1 MLATARKL
9 PSGSWRVQ
17 SYDYTDESGK
27 RHYKS
32 FTASTKD
39 KAELLAAQYRATGRK
54 LRSEGTFAEYAQTYI
69 DRRTSVLSASTIREY
84 TGYIDRYLTEFG
96 KKKIS
101 TLTQEDIQSEVN
113 ILAKD
118 LSPKTV
124 RNVHGFIRAVL
135 AVYHPELALHTI
147 LPKKIPPALYIPTEG
162 EIQRLMRHVEGTR
175 MELPI
180 LLAAFGPMRRGEI
193 CALRAENIEG
203 RVVHVCEN
211 MVLTKDNQWIIKAP
225 KSFAGDRYI
234 EYPQFVADKWKALTG
249 RVVDMLPSQISDH
262 FADLLSKAGL
272 PHFRFHDLRHYS
284 ASIQHAMGIPD
295 AYIMER
301 GGWKN
306 DGVLKQVYRHALSD
320 QSRHM
325 SDKVNSYFE
334 NMHHEMHHGNE
345 KSP

>member
-1 MLATARKL
+1 MQL
-9 PSGSWRVQ
+9 
-17 SYDYTDESGK
+17 YDYTDESGK

-39 KAELLAAQYRATGRK
+39 HAELIAAQYRATGRK

-69 DRRTSVLSASTIREY
+69 DQRTSVMSASTVREY
-84 TGYIDRYLTEFG
+84 TGYLHRHLTELG
-96 KKKIS
+96 KKKFS
-101 TLTQEDIQSEVN
+101 MLTQEDVQAEVN
-113 ILAKD
+113 RLAKK
-118 LSPKTV
+118 LAPKTV
-124 RNVHGFIRAVL
+124 RNVHGFISAVL
-135 AVYHPELALHTI
+135 AAYRPELALHTV
-147 LPKKIPPALYIPTEG
+147 LPKKIPPKLYIPTED
-162 EIQRLMRHVEGTR
+162 EIQRLMGHVEGTR

-193 CALRAENIEG
+193 CALRAENIDG
-203 RVVHVCEN
+203 RIVHVCEN
-211 MVLTKDNQWIIKAP
+211 MVLNKDNQWVIKAP
-225 KSFAGDRYI
+225 KSYAGDRYI
-234 EYPQFVADKWKALTG
+234 EYPQFVADKWKG
-249 RVVDMLPSQISDH
+249 RSGHVVDMKPSQISDH
-262 FADLLSKAGL
+262 FADLLKKIGL

-320 QSRHM
+320 QSKQM

-334 NMHHEMHHGNE
+334 NMHHNMQHGNE